1 MDVLRQWAI
10 CITISSLVSAIVYAL
25 SPKGNMQK
33 AMQVIISIFFL
44 CALLSPFLN
53 ETAISI
59 DFETNNFLTP
69 QEDKTEQLNEQI
81 NIQML
86 KISKSMVE
94 EQVQSIFYS
103 YQIYNG
109 QICANMDIDSNG
121 SIFIKSMTL
130 YLPNKDMNKKTQ
142 LTSSICNR
150 FNIEEKIITVSR
162 IQNDEG

>member
-10 CITISSLVSAIVYAL
+10 CITISSLISAVVYAL

-44 CALLSPFLN
+44 CALLSPFLSESVIN
-53 ETAISI
+53 I
-59 DFETNNFLTP
+59 DFETNNYLP
-69 QEDKTEQLNEQI
+69 QQENKSDELNERI
-81 NIQML
+81 NEQML
-86 KISKSMVE
+86 EISKRMVE

-109 QICANMDIDSNG
+109 QICTIMDIDSNG

-130 YLPNKDMNKKTQ
+130 YLQTKDMDKKTQ
-142 LTSSICNR
+142 VTSSVCSR
-150 FNIEEKIITVSR
+150 FNIEEKTITVSR

>member
-10 CITISSLVSAIVYAL
+10 CITISSLISVVVYAL

-44 CALLSPFLN
+44 CALLSPFLSESVIN
-53 ETAISI
+53 I
-59 DFETNNFLTP
+59 DFETNNYLP
-69 QEDKTEQLNEQI
+69 QQENKSDELNERI
-81 NIQML
+81 NEQML
-86 KISKSMVE
+86 EISKRMVE

-109 QICANMDIDSNG
+109 QICTIMDIDSNG

-130 YLPNKDMNKKTQ
+130 YLQTKDMDKKTQ
-142 LTSSICNR
+142 VTSSVCSR
-150 FNIEEKIITVSR
+150 FNIEEKTITVSR